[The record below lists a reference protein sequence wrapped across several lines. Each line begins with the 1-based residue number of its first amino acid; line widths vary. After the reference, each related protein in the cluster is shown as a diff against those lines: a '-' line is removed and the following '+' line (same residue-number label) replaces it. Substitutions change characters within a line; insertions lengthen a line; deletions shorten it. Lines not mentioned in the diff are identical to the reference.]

1 MLQNNYNKLEI
12 ANLLSLSF
20 LFSELNTFELEKV
33 AGFAKIQQV
42 AAKKTIFYKGDEG
55 NSMFIVISGRLKVQN
70 VSEEGKTLI
79 INFLEPN
86 AAFGEIAVMDGKPRT
101 ATVMAVEASE
111 LLVIDRTPFLKF
123 LEHHPHVAIKLLGE
137 FCNMLRLTD
146 ELLESMVFFNLP
158 TRLAKMLSILAMRYG
173 SATSEGIE
181 IDLKI
186 SQGDLAN
193 LVGTTRE
200 SVNKHLRNWEDE
212 GMLSVLEDGRMKIH
226 SKLLSIAD

>member
-1 MLQNNYNKLEI
+1 
-12 ANLLSLSF
+12 
-20 LFSELNTFELEKV
+20 
-33 AGFAKIQQV
+33 
-42 AAKKTIFYKGDEG
+42 
-55 NSMFIVISGRLKVQN
+55 
-70 VSEEGKTLI
+70 
-79 INFLEPN
+79 
-86 AAFGEIAVMDGKPRT
+86 
-101 ATVMAVEASE
+101 
-111 LLVIDRTPFLKF
+111 
-123 LEHHPHVAIKLLGE
+123 
-137 FCNMLRLTD
+137 MLRLTD